1 MSFEML
7 KVQAVDAVE
16 ALLNVKLTMMLKVN
30 AVDAVEALLN
40 MQLVMISEASGL
52 EMSYLIDC
60 LKLSHSKNLHEFKQV
75 EQQVPLKDSKEVK
88 KRAPRKKAE
97 PKSDE
102 EPKATEEPKEVK
114 KRAPRKKAEPKS
126 DEEPKAT
133 EEPKEVKKRAPR
145 KKAET
150 NPDEEPK
157 TTEEPK
163 LKEGSE
169 GNVVPPKKRAPRK
182 KAEPK
187 ASEQQVPLVVKI
199 EVNQENPNLRFVTI
213 NGMEYIVTNENLAY
227 LNKKLV
233 AKFDE
238 SSKQMVAI
246 MPSEIEEECYKEE
259 LSDDENSS
267 DDELPIND

>member
-1 MSFEML
+1 
-7 KVQAVDAVE
+7 
-16 ALLNVKLTMMLKVN
+16 MLKVN

-75 EQQVPLKDSKEVK
+75 EQQVPLKDSKEEPK

-97 PKSDE
+97 PKADE

-114 KRAPRKKAEPKS
+114 KRAPRKKAEPK
-126 DEEPKAT
+126 A
-133 EEPKEVKKRAPR
+133 
-145 KKAET
+145 
-150 NPDEEPK
+150 DEEPK

-238 SSKQMVAI
+238 SSKQMIAI

>member
-75 EQQVPLKDSKEVK
+75 EQQVPLKDSKEEPK

-97 PKSDE
+97 PK
-102 EPKATEEPKEVK
+102 A
-114 KRAPRKKAEPKS
+114 

-163 LKEGSE
+163 EPKE
-169 GNVVPPKKRAPRK
+169 VKKRAPRK
-182 KAEPK
+182 KAETK